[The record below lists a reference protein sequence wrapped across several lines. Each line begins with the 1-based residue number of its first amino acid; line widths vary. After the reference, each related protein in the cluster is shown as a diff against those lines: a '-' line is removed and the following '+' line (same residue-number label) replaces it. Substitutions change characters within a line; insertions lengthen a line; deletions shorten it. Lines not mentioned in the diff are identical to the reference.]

1 MATNDE
7 QRELLRSM
15 IKDIDIA
22 MFTTVSKSGYP
33 VSRPLST
40 QKVDFDGELLW
51 FFTRGD
57 SPKIAEL
64 RKSSRV
70 NVAYASA
77 SRNTYVSVTGD
88 AEVMRDQAKINE
100 LWSDALKAF
109 FPNGPDDPKLKL
121 IRVRVATAEY
131 WDGPSS
137 AIGKLVSFV
146 IARVT
151 KNDEFMGE
159 NRIMQLRGPNAGRSA
174 KAPGETSRRKP
185 MPKAAQLPKSAAKP
199 RSGAASKGAAAAT
212 APASKRS
219 TTSKSAPASKR
230 WTASKRAATKST
242 TGTAR
247 KGSVRKEATK
257 KPGQPASLTR
267 TATKKTS
274 GTRGGKSGTASR
286 RK

>member
-1 MATNDE
+1 MSDRLE
-7 QRELLRSM
+7 QRDLLRKM

-22 MFTTVSKSGYP
+22 MFTTVSKGGYP

-40 QKVDFDGELLW
+40 QKVEFDGELLW

-88 AEVMRDQAKINE
+88 AEVLHDQAKIDE

-109 FPNGPDDPKLKL
+109 FPNGPDDPNLKL
-121 IRVRVATAEY
+121 IRVRIATAEY

-151 KNDEFMGE
+151 KNDEYMGD
-159 NRIMQLRGPNAGRSA
+159 NRIIQMRGKNAGRSA
-174 KAPGETSRRKP
+174 KAPGEISRRKP
-185 MPKAAQLPKSAAKP
+185 MPKSAQLPTAAASKP
-199 RSGAASKGAAAAT
+199 RSSGASKPTTRSASSRAVATKTPGAARKAAASTKAAGVATRTPNASARKKT
-212 APASKRS
+212 APKKA
-219 TTSKSAPASKR
+219 AP
-230 WTASKRAATKST
+230 
-242 TGTAR
+242 R
-247 KGSVRKEATK
+247 KK
-257 KPGQPASLTR
+257 
-267 TATKKTS
+267 
-274 GTRGGKSGTASR
+274 
-286 RK
+286 